1 MDCSRWNNP
10 VRNFVNLS
18 KLYSRRCALH
28 RLSKSNSGNPG
39 WAYLEDGSVFFAHI
53 EHTDLELQDIMK
65 VAAGFMRNPTD
76 GREMHREDRSN
87 MKMILLD

>member
-1 MDCSRWNNP
+1 
-10 VRNFVNLS
+10 
-18 KLYSRRCALH
+18 
-28 RLSKSNSGNPG
+28 
-39 WAYLEDGSVFFAHI
+39 VFFARI

-76 GREMHREDRSN
+76 GREMVHREDRSN